1 MEARAGLIA
10 TGFKE
15 EQAEMLIKAVSKI
28 NADYATK
35 ADLQL
40 FYGRLSEEIASGDQE
55 LRSEIQLVETKIDA
69 KLDKIDAKI
78 DRAVLR
84 VTVLFFSV
92 LIAGLTAAVALTQ
105 LGLV

>member
-40 FYGRLSEEIASGDQE
+40 YYSRLSEEITSGDQK
-55 LRSEIQLVETKIDA
+55 LRSEIQTLDA

-78 DRAVLR
+78 DRTVLR
-84 VTVLFFSV
+84 ITVLFFSV

-105 LGLV
+105 LGLL